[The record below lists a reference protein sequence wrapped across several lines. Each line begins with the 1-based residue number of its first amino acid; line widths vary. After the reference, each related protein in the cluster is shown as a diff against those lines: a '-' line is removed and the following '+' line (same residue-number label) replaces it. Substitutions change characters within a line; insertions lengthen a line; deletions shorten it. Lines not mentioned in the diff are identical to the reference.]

1 MLTNNRALK
10 IKEEIKNVMDKLKA
24 KNTRYAL
31 VTYASTILDGRHYH
45 LIDRSIGNNQY
56 TVYDLYTSNQCH
68 LNFTSN
74 IQEIY
79 NKIPSTVPNQ
89 RNNPYAGGTFTQEGL
104 LKAIELLKNSNADEK
119 IIIHLTDGLPTF
131 SFL

>member
-1 MLTNNRALK
+1 
-10 IKEEIKNVMDKLKA
+10 MDKLKA

-104 LKAIELLKNSNADEK
+104 LKAIELLKIVMLMK
-119 IIIHLTDGLPTF
+119 KLLFILLMGYPHF
-131 SFL
+131 HSF

>member
-79 NKIPSTVPNQ
+79 NKIPLFPIKEIILM
-89 RNNPYAGGTFTQEGL
+89 RGGTFTQEGL
-104 LKAIELLKNSNADEK
+104 LKAIELLKIVMLMK
-119 IIIHLTDGLPTF
+119 KLLFILLMGYPHF
-131 SFL
+131 HSF